1 VHDGAFEHGETSLGN
16 FAGADAPL
24 ERFPY
29 TMRIGLQRHR
39 ASFTNRGV
47 IPPHRLVS
55 FTGHAG
61 VTLAGDAWGNPD
73 AAPVVL
79 LPGGGQTRHSWR
91 GTGRAI
97 ARAGWQA
104 IALDARGHGDSA
116 WPDDGDYAIDAF
128 AADLRTVASAL
139 GGKPIVVGASLG
151 GITAL
156 IAEGETPGVLAAV
169 VLVDVAAR
177 IELAGAE
184 RVRAFMMAFP
194 EGFAS
199 LEEAA
204 DVVAAYLPHRPRPRQ
219 LGGLTKSL
227 RQGADGRWRWHWDP
241 RFLTGIRPPSDVANP
256 SRLENAARGLT
267 VPTLLVRGR
276 ESDVLSEEGAQAF
289 VLRRARA
296 ARALRRRLARRPH
309 GGGRSQ
315 RRLHRRG
322 GGLPRHPARCRQRRP
337 GMKGWGLTPCA
348 VA

>member
-1 VHDGAFEHGETSLGN
+1 VHDGAFERHLRTSLGN
-16 FAGADAPL
+16 FAGADAPPKL
-24 ERFPY
+24 VPY
-29 TMRIGLQRHR
+29 TMRFGLQRRR
-39 ASFTNRGV
+39 ASRTHPRV

-55 FTGHAG
+55 FAGHEG
-61 VTLAGDAWGNPD
+61 VTLAGDAWGDPD

-91 GTGRAI
+91 GTGRAL

-116 WPDDGDYAIDAF
+116 WPEDGDYSIDAF
-128 AADLRTVASAL
+128 AADLRAVAGVL
-139 GGKPIVVGASLG
+139 GRKPIVVGASLG
-151 GITAL
+151 GITAMVT
-156 IAEGETPGVLAAV
+156 EGETPGVLAAV
-169 VLVDVAAR
+169 ILVDVAAR

-204 DVVAAYLPHRPRPRQ
+204 DVVAAYLPHRPRPRA

-227 RQGADGRWRWHWDP
+227 RQGDDGRWRWHWDP

-256 SRLENAARGLT
+256 SRLEDAARGLT

-289 VLRRARA
+289 VALVPHARFVDVSQA
-296 ARALRRRLARRPH
+296 GHMVAGDRNDVFTDAVVGFLAT
-309 GGGRSQ
+309 
-315 RRLHRRG
+315 
-322 GGLPRHPARCRQRRP
+322 LPGAGNGHMP
-337 GMKGWGLTPCA
+337 
-348 VA
+348 

>member
-1 VHDGAFEHGETSLGN
+1 
-16 FAGADAPL
+16 
-24 ERFPY
+24 
-29 TMRIGLQRHR
+29 MRIGLQRHC
-39 ASFTNRGV
+39 ASRTNASV
-47 IPPHRLVS
+47 IPPHRIVT
-55 FTGHAG
+55 FTGSAG
-61 VTLAGDAWGNPD
+61 VALAGDAWGDPA
-73 AAPVVL
+73 AAPVIL

-97 ARAGWQA
+97 ARAGWYA
-104 IALDARGHGDSA
+104 VSLDARGHGDSG
-116 WPDDGDYAIDAF
+116 WPEDGDYAIDAF
-128 AADLRTVASAL
+128 ASDLRAVATAL
-139 GGKPIVVGASLG
+139 GRRPVVVGASLG

-156 IAEGETPGVLAAV
+156 ITEGETQGVTAAV

-194 EGFAS
+194 QGFAS

-227 RQGADGRWRWHWDP
+227 RQGDDGRWRWHWDP

-276 ESDVLSEEGAQAF
+276 ESDVLSEDGARAF
-289 VLRRARA
+289 VDLVPHARFVDVSQAGHMVAGDRNDAFTDAVLDFLATLPA
-296 ARALRRRLARRPH
+296 ATNGRRR
-309 GGGRSQ
+309 
-315 RRLHRRG
+315 
-322 GGLPRHPARCRQRRP
+322 
-337 GMKGWGLTPCA
+337 
-348 VA
+348 